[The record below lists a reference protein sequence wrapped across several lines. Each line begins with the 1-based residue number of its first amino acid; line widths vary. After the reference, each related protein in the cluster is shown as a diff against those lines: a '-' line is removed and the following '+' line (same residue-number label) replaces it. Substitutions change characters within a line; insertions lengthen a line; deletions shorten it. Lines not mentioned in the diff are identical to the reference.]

1 MPKRGDFL
9 RKSNCR
15 SVWRDHFADF
25 PFSRALS
32 RGARPRY
39 HRAGSSMPFAG
50 PGGSAMHKRLVVSF
64 AAFVIFAL
72 ATSQPHAE
80 SLKAKLVS
88 ATDMEVSFG
97 GTALTPGAE
106 VTVSGGAI
114 MAMTMGKRRQFCI
127 DPAAHTN
134 VGRNTTIQSQGR
146 TGCSWETVSGSFHGY
161 TQWRI
166 KDEKYSFS
174 GGPVQQATA
183 GSGQARI
190 GAPQGATSWNLSV
203 SGTTV
208 WHYTRKAQGAPV
220 NKEETETGSATIA
233 FVLVADSAAT
243 PPPQPAQP
251 TQPAEQFYPPEGLK
265 ICKEGLAAYGI
276 TTPPRETHIRH
287 DLDGLMAD
295 LRQAVEAYKSRNPG
309 KPLHV
314 TVPDSKAARLAAL
327 NWLYASGGGLNNRF
341 NMRASSQDFVFT
353 READAQ
359 TVLRYQVLFQ
369 RLQKAAPRGTE
380 AGLMQGI
387 VRKSLRESRRLNPGD
402 VFALALE
409 HRDGD
414 ARSAA
419 LLAHNTL
426 RSLARSGDADLTG
439 LQPDRAFFGQYLATI
454 RGGQLP
460 SKPANDPLAGD
471 VAGPWYHLFGT
482 AFFEIQARGDQAAN
496 MSRAGFGGPVNSGLV
511 GVGSA
516 QRILNYIQSLVSDP
530 STPSATSLAANDIE
544 QLVRKYF
551 TSSVADPEKYCFNV
565 WGATMG
571 AWLFTNLDARAGAPG
586 ATQAGPSIPPQ
597 RPVIRPGV
605 NQPWAPNDNQG
616 GGTGGWQVIN

>member
-1 MPKRGDFL
+1 M
-9 RKSNCR
+9 
-15 SVWRDHFADF
+15 
-25 PFSRALS
+25 LS
-32 RGARPRY
+32 R
-39 HRAGSSMPFAG
+39 FAI
-50 PGGSAMHKRLVVSF
+50 LI
-64 AAFVIFAL
+64 AAFGVL
-72 ATSQPHAE
+72 ASASSQTHAE
-80 SLKAKLVS
+80 SLTAKLVS
-88 ATDMEVSFG
+88 ASDMEVSFG
-97 GTALTPGAE
+97 GAVLTPGAE
-106 VTVSGGAI
+106 VAVSGGAV
-114 MAMTMGKRRQFCI
+114 MAMTMGKRRKFCI
-127 DPAAHTN
+127 DPAAYAN
-134 VGRNTTIQSQGR
+134 VGRNTTIQSQGP

-161 TQWRI
+161 AQWRI

-233 FVLVADSAAT
+233 FVLVPDSAGT

-251 TQPAEQFYPPEGLK
+251 PQPAEQFYPPEGLK

-276 TTPPRETHIRH
+276 SQPRETHIRH

-295 LRQAVEAYKSRNPG
+295 LRQAVQAYKSRNPG

-314 TVPDSKAARLAAL
+314 TVPDSKVAQLSAL

-341 NMRASSQDFVFT
+341 NMRGSSQDFVFT

-359 TVLRYQVLFQ
+359 SVLRYQILYH

-387 VRKSLRESRRLNPGD
+387 IRKSLRESRKLNPGD

-409 HRDGD
+409 QRDGD

-426 RSLARSGDADLTG
+426 RSLARSGDAQLTG
-439 LQPDRAFFGQYLATI
+439 LQPDREFFTRYLATI

-460 SKPANDPLAGD
+460 SRPAKDPLAGD
-471 VAGPWYHLFGT
+471 RAGPWYHLFGT
-482 AFFEIQARGDQAAN
+482 AFFEIQARGEQVAN
-496 MSRAGFGGPVNSGLV
+496 MTGAPLGGGLNSGFVSV
-511 GVGSA
+511 GTA
-516 QRILNYIQSLVSDP
+516 QRVLNYIRGLVRDP
-530 STPSATSLAANDIE
+530 STPSMASAAANDLE

-551 TSSVADPEKYCFNV
+551 TSSVDDPEKYCFNV

-571 AWLFTNLDARAGAPG
+571 NWLFNNLDARPGARG
-586 ATQAGPSIPPQ
+586 ATQTGPSIPPN
-597 RPVIRPGV
+597 RPPMRPQV
-605 NQPWAPNDNQG
+605 NQPWTPNDTQSG
-616 GGTGGWQVIN
+616 GGGWQVIN

>member
-1 MPKRGDFL
+1 MRIWPAISAATFM
-9 RKSNCR
+9 
-15 SVWRDHFADF
+15 VFA
-25 PFSRALS
+25 
-32 RGARPRY
+32 
-39 HRAGSSMPFAG
+39 
-50 PGGSAMHKRLVVSF
+50 SATPQLH
-64 AAFVIFAL
+64 AA
-72 ATSQPHAE
+72 T
-80 SLKAKLVS
+80 LKATLVS

-97 GTALTPGAE
+97 GTTLTPGAE
-106 VTVSGGAI
+106 VRVSGGAI
-114 MAMTMGKRRQFCI
+114 MAMTMGKRRKFCI

-134 VGRNTTIQSQGR
+134 VGRNTTIQSQGP

-161 TQWRI
+161 AQWRI

-190 GAPQGATSWNLSV
+190 GAPQGAASWNLSV

-208 WHYTRKAQGAPV
+208 WHYSRKAQGAPV
-220 NKEETETGSATIA
+220 NKEETETGSAAIA
-233 FVLVADSAAT
+233 FVLVPDSAAV

-251 TQPAEQFYPPEGLK
+251 PQPPEQFYPPEGLK

-276 TTPPRETHIRH
+276 RQPAETHIRH

-295 LRQAVEAYKSRNPG
+295 LRQAVAAYKSRNPG

-314 TVPDSKAARLAAL
+314 SVPDSKVAQLAAL

-341 NMRASSQDFVFT
+341 DMRNTSQDFVFT
-353 READAQ
+353 RAEDAQ
-359 TVLRYQVLFQ
+359 TVLRYQASFQ
-369 RLQKAAPRGTE
+369 RLEKAAPRGNE

-409 HRDGD
+409 QRNGD

-426 RSLARSGDADLTG
+426 RSLARSGDANLTG
-439 LQPDRAFFGQYLATI
+439 IQPDRAFFGRYLATI

-460 SKPANDPLAGD
+460 SRPARDPLAGD
-471 VAGPWYHLFGT
+471 NAGPWYHLFGT
-482 AFFEIQARGDQAAN
+482 AFFEIQARGEQVAN
-496 MSRAGFGGPVNSGLV
+496 VTRSGMGGGLNSGLV
-511 GVGSA
+511 GVGTA
-516 QRILNYIQSLVSDP
+516 QRIVNYIRSLVSDP
-530 STPSATSLAANDIE
+530 STPSAASSAANDIE

-551 TSSVADPEKYCFNV
+551 TDSVDDPEKYCFNV

-571 AWLFTNLDARAGAPG
+571 GWLFTNLDARPGARG
-586 ATQAGPSIPPQ
+586 ATQTGPSIPDR
-597 RPVIRPGV
+597 RPPPRTPGV
-605 NQPWAPNDNQG
+605 NQPWGPTDNQSGNQSG
-616 GGTGGWQVIN
+616 GGGWQVIN